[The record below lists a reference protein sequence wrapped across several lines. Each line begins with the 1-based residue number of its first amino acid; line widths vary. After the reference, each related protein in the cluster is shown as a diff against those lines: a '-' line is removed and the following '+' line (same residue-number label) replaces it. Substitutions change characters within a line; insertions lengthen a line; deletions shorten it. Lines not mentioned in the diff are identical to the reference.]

1 MDFRQV
7 KHKSRTLGFDPFEN
21 TEASP
26 VPEKTQP
33 LTEQPAAFPAD
44 NVDELQKIS
53 IPAAE
58 SPTQRPTPKRGRKEK
73 AASFTV
79 KPINLKVNR
88 PAVRISNDDVPLPRS
103 LQRPTVDEIIKQAQA
118 PEKKTAESTS
128 LQTLAVAAAAGLA
141 LWWLTGSAAPPAARP
156 QFYGYG
162 GGLRGGLH

>member
-21 TEASP
+21 TEAST

-44 NVDELQKIS
+44 NVDELQPVSLQVAEAKAS
-53 IPAAE
+53 LPMKAA
-58 SPTQRPTPKRGRKEK
+58 RKEK
-73 AASFTV
+73 KTKAFTV
-79 KPINLKVNR
+79 KPINLRVNR
-88 PAVRISNDDVPLPRS
+88 AAVRISNDDVPLPRS

-128 LQTLAVAAAAGLA
+128 MQTLAVAAAAGLA